1 MQDVKLVAGSNGH
14 LAQCPSAEPDCPTC
28 GQFQTLQS
36 VVARLEKSLQQ
47 LTDKVMISFAFCFA
61 SLVTIRRRNFLF
73 VFVLFRRLLCQRR
86 PICGRQWRRF
96 CLALGRISFAMQQ
109 SVIVTDIFTGRL
121 LLTGRSR
128 LEPTGD
134 ARLMPG
140 SLFYFFFI
148 CLSLSP
154 FGW

>member
-61 SLVTIRRRNFLF
+61 SLVTIRRRNFFLF
-73 VFVLFRRLLCQRR
+73 SSCSGGCCANGV
-86 PICGRQWRRF
+86 
-96 CLALGRISFAMQQ
+96 Q
-109 SVIVTDIFTGRL
+109 SVDDSGAAFVWPL
-121 LLTGRSR
+121 SASHLQCSNV
-128 LEPTGD
+128 
-134 ARLMPG
+134 
-140 SLFYFFFI
+140 SL
-148 CLSLSP
+148 
-154 FGW
+154 